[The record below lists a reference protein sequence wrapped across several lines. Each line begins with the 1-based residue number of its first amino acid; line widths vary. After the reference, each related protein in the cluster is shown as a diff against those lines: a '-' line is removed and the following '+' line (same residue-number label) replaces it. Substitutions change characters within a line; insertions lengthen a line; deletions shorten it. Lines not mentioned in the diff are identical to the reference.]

1 MNYSQ
6 VELLRR
12 SWVLVEEVDWASDA
26 TDSCC
31 GASATELLTLVAPG
45 SKGGL
50 GWLLNRRFY
59 GAESS
64 QRSQSYRYIALED
77 GGQHYCWRPAFS
89 WTTLGEGIMH
99 TRSISLQF
107 NFYRRIYITRDGQE
121 YSIRTIERN
130 IGTQNS
136 IRRGDC
142 YCPPSSTS
150 NEGSAIEHPFRL
162 GDMAPLPMLILVI
175 LCPGLLSR

>member
-142 YCPPSSTS
+142 YCPP
-150 NEGSAIEHPFRL
+150 P
-162 GDMAPLPMLILVI
+162 PLLHRTKVRP
-175 LCPGLLSR
+175 